1 MFRRSFR
8 GDQGTN
14 AASSVM
20 LAFLQADDA
29 RYFGQQKSKRNREKR
44 IEKNGGRGRK
54 DQKRKQVNENSG
66 DLLVEKR
73 LGGLAGCCFFHALV
87 LQTE

>member
-8 GDQGTN
+8 GDQGTKS
-14 AASSVM
+14 ASSVM

-44 IEKNGGRGRK
+44 IEKKMGGGGERIR
-54 DQKRKQVNENSG
+54 NENWLMKIVG
-66 DLLVEKR
+66 IYL
-73 LGGLAGCCFFHALV
+73 
-87 LQTE
+87 